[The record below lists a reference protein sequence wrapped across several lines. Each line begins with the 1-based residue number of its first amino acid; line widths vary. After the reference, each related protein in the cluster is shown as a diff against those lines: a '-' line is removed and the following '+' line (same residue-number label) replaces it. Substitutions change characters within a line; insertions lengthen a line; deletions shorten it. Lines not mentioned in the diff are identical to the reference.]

1 MGLKDL
7 RKQSAPIPPDGEDKE
22 AQIQAFIAGAPVTT
36 AAKSVKRKRKPK
48 ATYKRLTFSL
58 SESVEKDIL
67 KLSRVPRTFAINK
80 SQVVRAGVLALMEMD
95 RAVLL
100 AVLERAVKGESAEL
114 SETMVDEE

>member
-22 AQIQAFIAGAPVTT
+22 AQIQAFIAGAPVTI
-36 AAKSVKRKRKPK
+36 AKSVKRKRKPK

>member
-1 MGLKDL
+1 M
-7 RKQSAPIPPDGEDKE
+7 
-22 AQIQAFIAGAPVTT
+22 
-36 AAKSVKRKRKPK
+36 KRKRKPK

>member
-7 RKQSAPIPPDGEDKE
+7 RKQSAPIPPDGEDQE

-36 AAKSVKRKRKPK
+36 AKSVKRKRKPK
-48 ATYKRLTFSL
+48 STYKRLTFSL

>member
-7 RKQSAPIPPDGEDKE
+7 RKQSAPVPPDGEDKE

-36 AAKSVKRKRKPK
+36 AKSVKRKRKPK

-67 KLSRVPRTFAINK
+67 KLSRV
-80 SQVVRAGVLALMEMD
+80 
-95 RAVLL
+95 
-100 AVLERAVKGESAEL
+100 
-114 SETMVDEE
+114 

>member
-22 AQIQAFIAGAPVTT
+22 AQIQAFISGAPVTT
-36 AAKSVKRKRKPK
+36 AKSVKRKRKPK